1 MLVCRFIDAVVDADS
16 GDDGMIN
23 AAALFLLRLEAAA
36 AAAWH
41 CFSSAMMDTR
51 NASTR
56 CVRLLPM

>member
-1 MLVCRFIDAVVDADS
+1 MVAADS

-23 AAALFLLRLEAAA
+23 AAALLFLRLEAA

>member
-1 MLVCRFIDAVVDADS
+1 MLVLRFIDAVVDADS
-16 GDDGMIN
+16 GEDGMIN
-23 AAALFLLRLEAAA
+23 AAALLFLRLEAA

-41 CFSSAMMDTR
+41 CFSSATMDTR